1 MLIAAAVLSTGLLGD
16 TYHAA
21 NIVPNLLF
29 ELVAG
34 GVLQAVLVPTFV
46 TARREG
52 GDEELGS
59 TAGVPVSALTAVL
72 AAIVLLGMVIA
83 PFWPEP

>member
-1 MLIAAAVLSTGLLGD
+1 MIVTVCTLLSRMTGFVRVLVAAAVLSNGVLGD

-21 NIVPNLLF
+21 NTIPNLLF

-46 TARREG
+46 AARPTGR
-52 GDEELGS
+52 
-59 TAGVPVSALTAVL
+59 
-72 AAIVLLGMVIA
+72 
-83 PFWPEP
+83 